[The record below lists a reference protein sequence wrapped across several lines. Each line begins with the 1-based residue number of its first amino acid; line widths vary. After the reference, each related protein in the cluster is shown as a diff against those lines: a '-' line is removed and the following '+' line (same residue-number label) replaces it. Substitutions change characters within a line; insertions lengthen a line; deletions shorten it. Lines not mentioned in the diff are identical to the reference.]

1 MKMDSSSCL
10 HSDRNLKGEKQYE
23 KDDDSCDD
31 GGGRAGRMGGDG
43 GLRLMHSINTSGRIF
58 DIIRGDMSSLCLQA
72 TLLRRRNYA
81 DDGMGVGSFC
91 AKEM

>member
-31 GGGRAGRMGGDG
+31 GGVRAGRWAVT
-43 GLRLMHSINTSGRIF
+43 LNFINTSGGFF
-58 DIIRGDMSSLCLQA
+58 DILMEEMDSLSLQK
-72 TLLRRRNYA
+72 TLLERRNYA
-81 DDGMGVGSFC
+81 GGGMGVSAFC
-91 AKEM
+91 LKEVA